1 MKAQFENNTQ
11 NRLTEITSELR
22 IIRKLLT
29 ALLIIVA
36 VLIGVLLNPPIAALL
51 VISGILSWL
60 LLMIAGTLLSRAQ
73 RKRSEAI
80 RFQELSGRL
89 QH

>member
-80 RFQELSGRL
+80 RFQELSGRF